1 MYKTLIMY
9 NVEKCVDYFCIPH
22 NGAGFRALYDDSK
35 MSVDYLLV
43 NVQNFAAKGDQV
55 TAASY

>member
-22 NGAGFRALYDDSK
+22 NGAGFRALYDGTK
-35 MSVDYLLV
+35 MSVDYPYA
-43 NVQNFAAKGDQV
+43 NVQNFVADRW
-55 TAASY
+55 